1 MGMSVFYGTSGSD
14 EDRFVVLDKAI
25 EIGETIW
32 DSESSILLRCHTSS
46 PMTSTLSLSAADM
59 YGDSEE
65 MLGRYF
71 KARPDA
77 RAKVF
82 LATKFSYKNN
92 NTENDSSPEYL
103 LQAIESSLRKLGT
116 NYVDLYYW

>member
-1 MGMSVFYGTSGSD
+1 
-14 EDRFVVLDKAI
+14 
-25 EIGETIW
+25 
-32 DSESSILLRCHTSS
+32 
-46 PMTSTLSLSAADM
+46 M

-103 LQAIESSLRKLGT
+103 LQAIESSLVKLGT
-116 NYVDLYYW
+116 HYVDLYYWQVLLREEATIA